1 MAEAKPISRRVRR
14 GTPEEALTSDER
26 RPRSPEVD
34 DVVVRQFGE
43 DTDPEPAGGG
53 R

>member
-1 MAEAKPISRRVRR
+1 MAEAKPTARRTRR

-34 DVVVRQFGE
+34 AVVARQFSD
-43 DTDPEPAGGG
+43 DTEPRDGGD